1 MSSFS
6 RAAASALLAVVLLVP
21 LSACTGIRPVYGDAA
36 LGTKRVNVVYAAPNN
51 RLEQIIY
58 NDLAL
63 RLGKAEGGNAP
74 TVTISASSSTA
85 DLNTTTV
92 STPVNPKQ
100 VTVGATLT
108 VVAPD
113 GTVLFSGTRSQTADL
128 THSAQSLANR
138 QATDSAERQAAL
150 LLADTLRLEILG
162 ALSKWPH

>member
-6 RAAASALLAVVLLVP
+6 RAAASALLAVVLLAP
-21 LSACTGIRPVYGDAA
+21 LAACTGIRPVYSDAG
-36 LGTKRVNVVYAAPNN
+36 LGAKRVHVVYAAPNN

-63 RLGKAEGGNAP
+63 KLGKGGGNAP
-74 TVTISASSSTA
+74 TVSVTASSGTA
-85 DLNTTTV
+85 GLSNTTV
-92 STPVNPKQ
+92 STPVNARQ
-100 VTVGATLT
+100 VTVTARLT
-108 VVAPD
+108 VTAPD

-128 THSAQSLANR
+128 TNSAQSLANQ
-138 QATDSAERQAAL
+138 QATESAQRQAAL